1 MSKKIFFSYGHD
13 ENKEFVFKV
22 ARILERHGFEVFLDN
37 NQLKAG
43 KDWEYK
49 LEQGI
54 QSHDKMVFFITP
66 HSARR
71 PKGYCLNEISMAIH
85 LDKDIIPV
93 MLDYYVPPLSI
104 IRLQFLDMQPFKDE
118 TKIEKF
124 VNQLIQ
130 VLNGNRELDFEGNY
144 SIMYKKLLPED
155 FTQDFNAHQKI
166 IGRKWVRKKIDNW
179 IKKHKK
185 SKVLWITAE
194 AGYGKSA
201 LSTYLALSHPD
212 VVGIHF
218 CSYNYPNKNNPIN
231 VIKTLAYHFQSQIE
245 GYSDEIINVDVD
257 NKNVFE
263 LYEQLIA
270 NPLLKVKNKGKKFI
284 IVIDALD
291 EVPKNSELL
300 ELIGSK
306 EFQLGLPE
314 YVKIIITSRPDPQ
327 LKQTLSNLNP
337 IVFDVRQENNLKD
350 CKKFIKRKLKNLKYC
365 KYAEDKVFV
374 TNILKKSVAN
384 MLYLNIF
391 FDELEKKNIDINNPH
406 NFPQNLNGI
415 YQGFF
420 RRITKD
426 KEKYRKYYAPLL
438 EVVLGYGEA
447 IPKVLLKNI
456 LVVDS
461 VNISDIIVEFG
472 SMIKEDNGKI
482 DLYHK
487 SLKDWLLMEENY
499 SYRVSVKKGE
509 TIIQT
514 FIYTLTTDKYKDEY
528 VEFHALNNKLI
539 QNSYQ
544 SKKTLNNF
552 FKLIKSKSKKK
563 IISMLEYE
571 AEYFTLHEQNRIAI
585 ELQEKIY
592 LMLKKLTINNE
603 KWAKKYSMILH
614 NLAVNY
620 RVTHRGNKEGF
631 NLQIENLEL
640 CEYHYI
646 KEPELWAGEYIIA
659 LNDLATSYSGIKN
672 HPKALALGKKS
683 LAICEKLYEV
693 NPDKWVKYYV
703 LVLNDVSIF
712 LRKKKH
718 KLDSISMAKKS
729 LLICKELYN
738 ANPLRWTA
746 EYIKAIDTLA
756 VSYSRL
762 NSIKVNYKNEAFEL
776 LKINLK
782 LCKTLYKENENR
794 WANEYNISL
803 ASLANYYKIIDKQ
816 KKAIKLGEKS
826 LAVRKK
832 FYKINP
838 NKWKYKYLSGLKLLT
853 GKSYFQVKKS
863 DVRLKLLEELHKV
876 QLDVYDKDSNSV
888 KKTLLAIKVTKE
900 NCLGESG
907 KKYKKCCGKN

>member
-1 MSKKIFFSYGHD
+1 
-13 ENKEFVFKV
+13 
-22 ARILERHGFEVFLDN
+22 
-37 NQLKAG
+37 
-43 KDWEYK
+43 
-49 LEQGI
+49 
-54 QSHDKMVFFITP
+54 
-66 HSARR
+66 
-71 PKGYCLNEISMAIH
+71 
-85 LDKDIIPV
+85 
-93 MLDYYVPPLSI
+93 
-104 IRLQFLDMQPFKDE
+104 
-118 TKIEKF
+118 
-124 VNQLIQ
+124 
-130 VLNGNRELDFEGNY
+130 
-144 SIMYKKLLPED
+144 
-155 FTQDFNAHQKI
+155 
-166 IGRKWVRKKIDNW
+166 
-179 IKKHKK
+179 
-185 SKVLWITAE
+185 
-194 AGYGKSA
+194 
-201 LSTYLALSHPD
+201 
-212 VVGIHF
+212 
-218 CSYNYPNKNNPIN
+218 
-231 VIKTLAYHFQSQIE
+231 
-245 GYSDEIINVDVD
+245 
-257 NKNVFE
+257 
-263 LYEQLIA
+263 
-270 NPLLKVKNKGKKFI
+270 
-284 IVIDALD
+284 
-291 EVPKNSELL
+291 
-300 ELIGSK
+300 
-306 EFQLGLPE
+306 
-314 YVKIIITSRPDPQ
+314 
-327 LKQTLSNLNP
+327 
-337 IVFDVRQENNLKD
+337 
-350 CKKFIKRKLKNLKYC
+350 
-365 KYAEDKVFV
+365 
-374 TNILKKSVAN
+374 
-384 MLYLNIF
+384 
-391 FDELEKKNIDINNPH
+391 
-406 NFPQNLNGI
+406 
-415 YQGFF
+415 
-420 RRITKD
+420 
-426 KEKYRKYYAPLL
+426 
-438 EVVLGYGEA
+438 
-447 IPKVLLKNI
+447 
-456 LVVDS
+456 
-461 VNISDIIVEFG
+461 
-472 SMIKEDNGKI
+472 
-482 DLYHK
+482 
-487 SLKDWLLMEENY
+487 
-499 SYRVSVKKGE
+499 
-509 TIIQT
+509 
-514 FIYTLTTDKYKDEY
+514 
-528 VEFHALNNKLI
+528 
-539 QNSYQ
+539 
-544 SKKTLNNF
+544 
-552 FKLIKSKSKKK
+552 
-563 IISMLEYE
+563 
-571 AEYFTLHEQNRIAI
+571 
-585 ELQEKIY
+585 
-592 LMLKKLTINNE
+592 MLKKLTINNE